1 MIDELKKFEELEEHI
16 KNSGLKYGEA
26 ILDYYKNL
34 GERLGFTVRENSS
47 VIKNGVNSGRLDV
60 IWLEPNIAFVVE
72 FGRFEDIL
80 KHLWKI
86 VEFSPSLAV
95 LLLSSKSECR
105 AEKVSELVEK
115 SGITREIRDRFLIID
130 VTEKKVVREPQDVL
144 SRPS

>member
-26 ILDYYKNL
+26 ILEYYKNL
-34 GERLGFTVRENSS
+34 GEKLGFTVRENSS

-60 IWLEPNIAFVVE
+60 IWLEPNIAFAAE

-80 KHLWKI
+80 KHLWKL

-105 AEKVSELVEK
+105 AEKVSELIEK
-115 SGITREIRDRFLIID
+115 SDITREIKNRFLILD
-130 VTEKKVVREPQDVL
+130 VTEKKVIREP
-144 SRPS
+144 